1 MEVFLEAADVAREL
15 GNLSIAAVRFAV
27 LSGRLRP
34 SARTRRGT
42 RLFTLSDVAAFRKG
56 REAALPRAVGLRR
69 VDGAEVFPGRH
80 SPSPTSLP
88 LPLLDHE
95 PAWPLEALLVEEVR
109 AITVAMGMDNQQAIL
124 EAVTRTPTG
133 ACMDTVR
140 DAPDR
145 WLRQSIGRCA
155 QFRLENHLPAQQ
167 LSREFASRRD
177 TSPRKADD
185 EAEGS
190 GS

>member
-15 GNLSIAAVRFAV
+15 GNVSIAAVRFAV
-27 LSGRLRP
+27 LTGRLRP

-42 RLFTLSDVAAFRKG
+42 RLFTLGDVAAFHKG
-56 REAALPRAVGLRR
+56 RESGTARAARHHLGEGHEAFPR
-69 VDGAEVFPGRH
+69 RH
-80 SPSPTSLP
+80 NARPTPAP
-88 LPLLDHE
+88 LALLDHE

-109 AITVAMGMDNQQAIL
+109 AITLAMGMDDQQAIL

-155 QFRLENHLPAQQ
+155 QFRLENHLPPQQ
-167 LSREFASRRD
+167 LASGCASRHD
-177 TSPRKADD
+177 TNAGRADD
-185 EAEGS
+185 EADGS